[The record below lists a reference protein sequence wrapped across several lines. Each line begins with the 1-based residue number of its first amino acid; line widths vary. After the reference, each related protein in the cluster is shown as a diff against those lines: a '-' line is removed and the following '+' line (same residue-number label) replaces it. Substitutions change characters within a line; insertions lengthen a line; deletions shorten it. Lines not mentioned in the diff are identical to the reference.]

1 MVPWVYQ
8 AEINSLAMRTVGA
21 ASATATNWV
30 RVLLLSNVHV
40 SISQVFLVGWVHM
53 HPIHSD
59 RNREYRLSI
68 LYQYVVELHQE
79 DYGKLTGL

>member
-30 RVLLLSNVHV
+30 RILLLSNGFV
-40 SISQVFLVGWVHM
+40 SMSNVLLAGWVHM
-53 HPIHSD
+53 YSIHPD
-59 RNREYRLSI
+59 RDREYRLSI
-68 LYQYVVELHQE
+68 LHQYVVESK
-79 DYGKLTGL
+79 YNF